1 MGSVSQNVAS
11 AIGAAFGL
19 SRIERLITMQAISET
34 SVCRLAA
41 RMGYSVMKSRTRDE
55 NRLDHGG
62 FMLIDVRNNAA
73 VIGAHPFAYS
83 ASLEEIEAWL
93 RGGNDPRRYRTN
105 DAA

>member
-1 MGSVSQNVAS
+1 
-11 AIGAAFGL
+11 
-19 SRIERLITMQAISET
+19 MQAISET
-34 SVCRLAA
+34 SVRRLAA

-93 RGGNDPRRYRTN
+93 REGHRTATAGHQPAGSKSRVRRPF
-105 DAA
+105 AVES